1 MSSENK
7 SRQLKYRTVRY
18 TLLKG
23 DQFVIVENVPARVD
37 VETGEEYFSPQ
48 TVEQL
53 QKIIVEQDKPVR
65 TIKTPVY
72 DYS

>member
-1 MSSENK
+1 MVSEYK
-7 SRQLKYRTVRY
+7 TRQLEKKEVRY

-23 DQFVIVENVPARVD
+23 DQFIIIENVPARVD

-53 QKIIVEQDKPVR
+53 QKIILEKDKPVR
-65 TIKTPVY
+65 TIKTPVF
-72 DYS
+72 DFS

>member
-1 MSSENK
+1 MSSEDK
-7 SRQLKYRTVRY
+7 TRQLKYRTVRY

-53 QKIIVEQDKPVR
+53 QKIIVEQDKPVK

>member
-1 MSSENK
+1 MVSEYK
-7 SRQLKYRTVRY
+7 TRQLEKKEVRY

-23 DQFVIVENVPARVD
+23 DQFIIIENVPARVD

-53 QKIIVEQDKPVR
+53 QKIILEKDKPVR
-65 TIKTPVY
+65 TIRTPVF
-72 DYS
+72 DFS

>member
-1 MSSENK
+1 MDSEK
-7 SRQLKYRTVRY
+7 KTRQLEKKEVRY

-23 DQFVIVENVPARVD
+23 DQFIIIENVPARVD

-53 QKIIVEQDKPVR
+53 QKIILEKDKPVR
-65 TIKTPVY
+65 IINTPVF
-72 DYS
+72 DFS

>member
-1 MSSENK
+1 MASENNK
-7 SRQLKYRTVRY
+7 RKLEKKEVRY

-23 DQFVIVENVPARVD
+23 DQFIIIENVPARVD

-53 QKIIVEQDKPVR
+53 QKIILEKDKPVR
-65 TIKTPVY
+65 IIKTPVY
-72 DYS
+72 DFS

>member
-7 SRQLKYRTVRY
+7 MKQLQSKSVRY
-18 TLLKG
+18 TLLKD

-53 QKIIVEQDKPVR
+53 HKIILEQDKPVR

-72 DYS
+72 EYS

>member
-1 MSSENK
+1 MVSDYK
-7 SRQLKYRTVRY
+7 TRQLEKKEVRY

-23 DQFVIVENVPARVD
+23 DQFIIIENVPARVD

-53 QKIIVEQDKPVR
+53 KKIILEKDKPVR
-65 TIKTPVY
+65 TIRTPVF
-72 DYS
+72 DFS

>member
-1 MSSENK
+1 MASKNNQRKLEK
-7 SRQLKYRTVRY
+7 REVRY

-23 DQFVIVENVPARVD
+23 DQFIIIENVPARVD

-53 QKIIVEQDKPVR
+53 HKIILEKDKPVR
-65 TIKTPVY
+65 TINTPVY
-72 DYS
+72 DFS

>member
-1 MSSENK
+1 MDSEK
-7 SRQLKYRTVRY
+7 KKRQLEKKEVRY

-23 DQFVIVENVPARVD
+23 DQFIIIENVPARVD

-53 QKIIVEQDKPVR
+53 QKIILEKDKPVR
-65 TIKTPVY
+65 IINTPVF
-72 DYS
+72 DFS